1 MPHECT
7 NCGRTFP
14 DGSKEMLSGC
24 PDCGGN
30 KFKFEPSSGPD
41 TTETGTER
49 SVTDST
55 ERTDPD
61 RTASTDADQTT
72 STAPDRTASADSGAD
87 TDDPFES
94 HEWPDTASTTPPDA
108 HDKTGR
114 AGEPTLDD
122 DGRRRRET
130 QETGEARETQE
141 TRETRKTQETGERQ
155 ETRETQGS
163 RGSHERREQRETR
176 ETPETTRTDTTDT
189 TDTTPEESNTLPDR
203 PGSVTGD
210 RPHADV
216 ETDAAAADR
225 TDGIDQGEDAAQA
238 DARSAMVSGDELPD
252 YDDDGSGSEPERA
265 PDTGPDTTPASGVT
279 PDTGG
284 DAGADST
291 PEASRSDDTGDP
303 PVDPEFER
311 MREELNDQFES
322 IRIVRPGEYELNL
335 VELYDREE
343 FIISLREDGRYVIE
357 MPEAWDSPGD

>member
-30 KFKFEPSSGPD
+30 KFKFDPSSGAD
-41 TTETGTER
+41 TAEGESETRGG
-49 SVTDST
+49 SDPT
-55 ERTDPD
+55 ERTTTDSPDPVDSD
-61 RTASTDADQTT
+61 RTT
-72 STAPDRTASADSGAD
+72 STDSSVD

-94 HEWPDTASTTPPDA
+94 HDWPDTASTTPPDA
-108 HDKTGR
+108 HDKTGS

-122 DGRRRRET
+122 DRQRRRET
-130 QETGEARETQE
+130 EK
-141 TRETRKTQETGERQ
+141 TRETRGTSETPETH
-155 ETRETQGS
+155 ETRGTSET
-163 RGSHERREQRETR
+163 RETR
-176 ETPETTRTDTTDT
+176 ETPQTDTEGNTSQ
-189 TDTTPEESNTLPDR
+189 ESNTSPDR

-216 ETDAAAADR
+216 ETDPAPSARD
-225 TDGIDQGEDAAQA
+225 DGGDPSVEDTAQA
-238 DARSAMVSGDELPD
+238 DARSAIVSGDELPE
-252 YDDDGSGSEPERA
+252 YRDDGSDPESGSA
-265 PDTGPDTTPASGVT
+265 PATEPDTTPAESGAT
-279 PDTGG
+279 SDTGS
-284 DAGADST
+284 DASPDST
-291 PEASRSDDTGDP
+291 PAASRPDETQE
-303 PVDPEFER
+303 PVVDSEFER

-357 MPEAWDSPGD
+357 MPEAWDSPED